1 MIKILPYSPESQSI
15 WNNFLPH
22 CKNSTFLFS
31 RNYMDYHKDRFND
44 SSLMVYN
51 ESDLVALFPANKK
64 DEETVVS
71 HDGLTY
77 GGLLIRNDEY
87 SENTIRYFAALLKHC
102 SEACIRKLIIKQI
115 PDYYCTVPNDEIEY
129 ALFLAKA
136 TIYRINLDSNIDLHS
151 IVKIPYQ
158 RRRKS
163 GIKKAME
170 HGVKVIETNDFK
182 EFWEEILIP
191 NLMER
196 YGIKPV
202 HTLQEI
208 VQLHMDNPG
217 CIRQFNAYCDNRIM
231 CGCTIF
237 EMPHMVNAQY
247 FSGCNEGR
255 KNGALDYLIHHLL
268 TEVFNHKRYFNF
280 GNSNTEFGRKVNAGL
295 LDWKEGFGARSYAHR
310 FYEVE
315 TSNYSLIEQAFL

>member
-115 PDYYCTVPNDEIEY
+115 PDYYCTVQNDEIEY

-136 TIYRINLDSNIDLHS
+136 N
-151 IVKIPYQ
+151 
-158 RRRKS
+158 
-163 GIKKAME
+163 
-170 HGVKVIETNDFK
+170 
-182 EFWEEILIP
+182 
-191 NLMER
+191 
-196 YGIKPV
+196 
-202 HTLQEI
+202 
-208 VQLHMDNPG
+208 
-217 CIRQFNAYCDNRIM
+217 
-231 CGCTIF
+231 
-237 EMPHMVNAQY
+237 
-247 FSGCNEGR
+247 
-255 KNGALDYLIHHLL
+255 
-268 TEVFNHKRYFNF
+268 
-280 GNSNTEFGRKVNAGL
+280 
-295 LDWKEGFGARSYAHR
+295 
-310 FYEVE
+310 
-315 TSNYSLIEQAFL
+315 